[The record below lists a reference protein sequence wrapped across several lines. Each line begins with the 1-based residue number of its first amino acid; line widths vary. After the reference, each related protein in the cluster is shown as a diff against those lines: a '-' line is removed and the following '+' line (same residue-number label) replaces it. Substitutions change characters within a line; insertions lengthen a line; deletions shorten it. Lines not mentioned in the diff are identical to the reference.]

1 MNNISMNFKLN
12 PTDYVLQSMFNVHV
26 VQNSIPSTITKKRV
40 GWREGGYSAF
50 VHWNLLNIAQIKN
63 MIDANALYAH
73 KWEIE

>member
-40 GWREGGYSAF
+40 G
-50 VHWNLLNIAQIKN
+50 
-63 MIDANALYAH
+63 
-73 KWEIE
+73 